1 MTWVG
6 WMIVKVIALFRENW
20 VRRAIDLIV
29 VLSKW
34 KFNLSWGCSMLLI
47 PMFFIIIYMTQVNW
61 IGIIIIA
68 LFRENWVKEIIDLI
82 VNLFSWVLNSWWEC
96 LILSVFFY
104 IILMVWVSGK
114 GLMIIA
120 LFRENLVI
128 LFISISLP
136 LEPNNRWAYLIP
148 QQVVISIPWL
158 SQRNIFAP
166 IWSFTHVPLVK
177 IVNSRSLYIQ
187 LQGGATG
194 GANCIGIYRK
204 PYSFIP

>member
-1 MTWVG
+1 
-6 WMIVKVIALFRENW
+6 
-20 VRRAIDLIV
+20 
-29 VLSKW
+29 
-34 KFNLSWGCSMLLI
+34 
-47 PMFFIIIYMTQVNW
+47 MTQVNW

-96 LILSVFFY
+96 LILSVFFD
-104 IILMVWVSGK
+104 IILMIWVSGK

-136 LEPNNRWAYLIP
+136 LEPNNRWAYQIP
-148 QQVVISIPWL
+148 QQVVISISWL
-158 SQRNIFAP
+158 SQQNIFAP
-166 IWSFTHVPLVK
+166 IWSFTHVPMVR

-187 LQGGATG
+187 LHGGATG
-194 GANCIGIYRK
+194 GHQVIAGSHSHSQLGILYIWTF
-204 PYSFIP
+204 YSVLQHKMDYFQWFYLVIEP

>member
-1 MTWVG
+1 
-6 WMIVKVIALFRENW
+6 
-20 VRRAIDLIV
+20 
-29 VLSKW
+29 
-34 KFNLSWGCSMLLI
+34 
-47 PMFFIIIYMTQVNW
+47 MTQVNW

-148 QQVVISIPWL
+148 CNGWVSKIFLLPFGHLHMFPWSKLSIPGV
-158 SQRNIFAP
+158 SI
-166 IWSFTHVPLVK
+166 
-177 IVNSRSLYIQ
+177 Y
-187 LQGGATG
+187 
-194 GANCIGIYRK
+194 NCK
-204 PYSFIP
+204 EEQQEAQTA